1 MEKTLVLVKPDGVTK
16 GVVGDIISRFE
27 KRGLKIIA
35 LKMLHLT
42 SDMAKLHYHEHRD
55 KSFFADLIEYIT
67 SGPLVAMVLEGDDA
81 VQAVRNMMGHTN
93 PIAAAPGT
101 IRGDYA
107 LQMSSNV
114 VHGSDSVTSA
124 SREIDIFFGDGEVY
138 SN

>member
-27 KRGLKIIA
+27 RRGLKIIA

>member
-81 VQAVRNMMGHTN
+81 VQAVRNMMGPTN

>member
-27 KRGLKIIA
+27 RRGLKIIA

-81 VQAVRNMMGHTN
+81 VQAVRNMMGPTN

>member
-1 MEKTLVLVKPDGVTK
+1 MEKTLVLVKPDGVAK
-16 GVVGDIISRFE
+16 GVVGDIVSRIK

-42 SDMAKLHYHEHRD
+42 SDMAKLHYHEHQD
-55 KSFFADLIEYIT
+55 KSFFDGLIEFIT
-67 SGPLVAMVLEGDDA
+67 SGPLVAMVLEGDNA
-81 VQAVRNMMGHTN
+81 VQAVRNMMGPTN

-124 SREIDIFFGDGEVY
+124 SREIAIFFGDGEVY
-138 SN
+138 SH